1 MSNYLRILL
10 IEDSLEDA
18 ELLELDLRLAGYE
31 FVLVRIETE
40 EELRANLAD
49 SEWDIMIS
57 DYNLPR
63 FNGMK
68 AFEICKESG
77 QDIPFI
83 LMSGFVGE
91 EMAADAMVQGVNDYI
106 MKNNRVRLIPAI
118 DRELREA
125 RIRREKQEIEDR
137 FRSLFDAMTEGV
149 ILYEIQRDT
158 SGVPVDYR
166 ILDMNP
172 ASQRQ
177 LGVEVAACRN
187 ESVGVLFGNA
197 TPLVRNSFYGVISR
211 MRPGTFELQ
220 YPPEKK
226 QFNIRVSMAS
236 KGILATVLE
245 DITERKRAELDQQRE
260 MRLNAAC
267 AQLSRALIAESESI
281 EKVATLVLNHAL
293 SLTGSPYGYVAVFDP
308 TTRENT
314 CYGIDRTNGQSGY
327 PDELWKFT
335 LEIQP
340 DADYPGTWRRAL
352 NTGKPFLTNLPSGNN
367 SGEILPHIEIPIQ
380 RLLAIPVTIGTAL
393 VGQIVLANAQSDYT
407 QNELNAVQ
415 RLGEV
420 YALALER
427 NRFYETIRERTRRT
441 QIFLD
446 AFPCIAMLL
455 KPKTHEIVAINKAA
469 QNAGCRIGQ
478 TCFQSW
484 AGFDTPCPWCQASQV
499 WNEGLPL
506 HAEVNGGGTIWDAY
520 WIPVSNDL
528 YLHYAFN
535 ITAQKHAEED
545 ILKFKT
551 MADTASYGTAITD
564 LDGYLIYVNTAF
576 ARLHGYPP
584 EELLGKNI
592 RVMLSHDQTNQVDR
606 LFHNTSERTGLQAEE
621 IWHIKKDGT
630 GFPTLMSV
638 NFIPDNQGNPA
649 SIAVTMIDI
658 TEYKA
663 LEDRLQQ
670 AQKME
675 AIGQLTGGV
684 AHDFNNIIQV
694 INGYTEIMLSDTPPK
709 APIRRYLKEIQESG
723 LRAAT
728 LIAQL
733 MAFSRRQRIQT
744 EDLDLNQT
752 IKGMLKILNRTIGEN
767 IQLEFIP
774 CPNAGMIHADKGKI
788 EQILMNLCVNARDA
802 ISGVGQITVKTECL
816 ELDEN
821 FCADSS
827 GTKPGNHICLSVTD
841 TGSGIKEQV
850 IEHIFE
856 PFFTTKAEGQG
867 TGLGLATIYGIVKQ
881 HGGLIR
887 VQSQVGKGSTFRIYL
902 PTKTE
907 EDPTKNHPSFE
918 EGPLRSYHSCQT

>member
-18 ELLELDLRLAGYE
+18 ELLEMDLRLAGYE
-31 FVLVRIETE
+31 FILVRVETE
-40 EELRANLAD
+40 EELRANLSD
-49 SEWDIMIS
+49 SEWDIILS

-63 FNGMK
+63 FNGME
-68 AFEICKESG
+68 ALEICRTVG
-77 QDIPFI
+77 LDIPFI
-83 LMSGFVGE
+83 LMSGDVGE
-91 EMAADAMVQGVNDYI
+91 EVAAEAMVQGAHDYI

-125 RIRREKQEIEDR
+125 RIRREKREIEDR
-137 FRSLFDAMTEGV
+137 FRSLFDGMTEGV
-149 ILYEIQRDT
+149 ILYEILRDT
-158 SGVPVDYR
+158 SGAPVDYR

-172 ASQRQ
+172 TCQRQ
-177 LGVEVAACRN
+177 LGVDIAACRN

-197 TPLVRNSFYGVISR
+197 TPLVRNSFLGVISR
-211 MRPGTFELQ
+211 MKPCTFELQ

-226 QFNIRVSMAS
+226 QFNVRVSMAS

-260 MRLNAAC
+260 MRLDAAC

-293 SLTGSPYGYVAVFDP
+293 SLTGSQYGFVAVFDP
-308 TTRENT
+308 NTREKT
-314 CYGIDRTNGQSGY
+314 CYGIDRTTGQSGY
-327 PDELWKFT
+327 PDKLWKFT

-340 DADYPGTWRRAL
+340 DENYPGTWKRAL
-352 NTGKPFLTNLPSGNN
+352 NTGKPFLTNLPSGND
-367 SGEILPHIEIPIQ
+367 SGEILPHIATPIQ
-380 RLLAIPVTIGTAL
+380 RLLAVPVTIGTAL

-420 YALALER
+420 YVLALER

-446 AFPCIAMLL
+446 AFPCIALL
-455 KPKTHEIVAINKAA
+455 LRPKTHEIVAMNKAA

-484 AGFDTPCPWCQASQV
+484 AGFDTPCPWCQASGV
-499 WNEGLPL
+499 WHEGKPQ

-520 WIPVSNDL
+520 WIPVSDDL
-528 YLHYAFN
+528 YLHYAFD
-535 ITAQKHAEED
+535 ITAHKQAEED

-564 LDGYLIYVNTAF
+564 LEGYLIYVNKTF
-576 ARLHGYPP
+576 AQLHEYLP

-592 RVMLSHDQTNQVDR
+592 RILHSPEQANQVDH
-606 LFHNTSERTGLQAEE
+606 LFRNTFDRSSHQAEE
-621 IWHIKKDGT
+621 IWHLKKSGT
-630 GFPTLMSV
+630 AFPSLMSV
-638 NFIPDNQGNPA
+638 HPIPDHQGSPA
-649 SIAVTMIDI
+649 SVSVTMIDI

-670 AQKME
+670 SQKME
-675 AIGQLTGGV
+675 AIGQLTGGI
-684 AHDFNNIIQV
+684 AHDFNNVVQV
-694 INGYTEIMLSDTPPK
+694 INGYTEIILADTPSD
-709 APIRRYLKEIQESG
+709 APTHRYLKEVQEAG
-723 LRAAT
+723 LRAAS
-728 LIAQL
+728 LISQL
-733 MAFSRRQRIQT
+733 MAFSRRQKIQA

-752 IKGMLKILNRTIGEN
+752 IQGMLKMLNRTIGEN
-767 IQLEFIP
+767 IHLEFIP
-774 CPNAGMIHADKGKI
+774 SPNAGIVHADKGKI

-802 ISGVGQITVKTECL
+802 ISGIGQITVTTDDVELTE
-816 ELDEN
+816 D
-821 FCADSS
+821 FCADSPWA
-827 GTKPGNHICLSVTD
+827 KPGRHICLSVTD
-841 TGSGIKEQV
+841 TGTGMDEKV
-850 IEHIFE
+850 REHIFD
-856 PFFTTKAEGQG
+856 PFFTTKTEGQG

-887 VQSQVGKGSTFRIYL
+887 VQSQVGKGSTFRIYFR
-902 PTKTE
+902 TE
-907 EDPTKNHPSFE
+907 KQACRTITQPSFAK
-918 EGPLRSYHSCQT
+918 R